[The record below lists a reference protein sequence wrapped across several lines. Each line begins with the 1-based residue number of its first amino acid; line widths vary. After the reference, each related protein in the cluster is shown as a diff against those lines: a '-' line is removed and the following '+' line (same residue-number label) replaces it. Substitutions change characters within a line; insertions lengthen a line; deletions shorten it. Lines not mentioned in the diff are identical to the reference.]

1 MLGTRG
7 ADSILAKGGTDGAN
21 GRGGSDLVHG
31 GPGSDSPG
39 NSPSGHDPRYHL
51 EGGPGHDTVNGGPG
65 ADSVTDEYGP
75 STGNVTDVDVLY
87 VARGNDF
94 LNAQDGDNRD
104 YLDCGAGRNLYEA
117 DLGDTVLANCQK
129 NVGAQNP
136 RSSSLRVSS

>member
-94 LNAQDGDNRD
+94 LNARDGDNHD
-104 YLDCGAGRNLYEA
+104 YLDCGAGRNMYEA

-129 NVGAQNP
+129 NVGVQNP